1 MFNSTSNNI
10 LSNEI
15 HDKDFLNV
23 IENSLAIGSWELD
36 IKSNIL
42 KWSSVTRKIHE
53 VEDSYVPDVTTGLNF
68 YKAGANRELISKHFT
83 ECLTNG
89 KSFDD
94 ELLLITAKGN
104 EKWVRTIGHSK
115 LEDGVCIAVR
125 GVFQDITKKTVAA
138 KKTAIKEKEFRSMF
152 ENSLTGMA
160 IVSLTGKLLNVNN
173 SICNILGYTK
183 EDFLDL
189 GYEDFTHP
197 EDKNIAKK
205 EVKLMLS
212 GKIDHF
218 RIEKRY
224 IHKNGTIIHS
234 ILSVTIVRD
243 TNGLPQHFI
252 SNIIDVSDIKTAKND
267 ITELLTIS
275 SKQNDRLLNF
285 AHIVSHNLR
294 SHGSNLDM
302 LLQLKKDDSPEIM
315 NDEYFQLYEKAVDN
329 LNETINNLNE
339 VAIHNSLSNDD
350 LQSLNLL
357 QFTNNAIS
365 NINALILSNEADI
378 NVIIDEKI
386 TVKGIP
392 AYLDSIIINFLTNA
406 IKYKKLDINPK
417 ITLEA
422 KQNDDAIILS
432 ITDNGQGINL
442 EKHGDRLFGMYNVF
456 HKHKDSRGLGL
467 FIVKNQIEAIG
478 GKVEV
483 DSTVGKGTNF
493 KIHFTYK

>member
-104 EKWVRTIGHSK
+104 EKWVRAIGHSK

-160 IVSLTGKLLNVNN
+160 IVSLTGKWLNVNN
-173 SICNILGYTK
+173 STCNILGYTK
-183 EDFLDL
+183 EEFLDL

-224 IHKNGTIIHS
+224 IHKNGTIIYS

-267 ITELLTIS
+267 IKELLTIS

-302 LLQLKKDDSPEIM
+302 LLQLKKDDSPEVM
-315 NDEYFQLYEKAVDN
+315 NDEYFPLYEKAVDN

-392 AYLDSIIINFLTNA
+392 AYIDSIIINFLTNA
-406 IKYKKLDINPK
+406 IKYKRLDINPK

-422 KQNDDAIILS
+422 EQNDDAIILS

>member
-125 GVFQDITKKTVAA
+125 GVFQDITKKTVEA

-160 IVSLTGKLLNVNN
+160 IVSLTGKWLNVNN
-173 SICNILGYTK
+173 STCNILGYTK

-218 RIEKRY
+218 RTEKRY
-224 IHKNGTIIHS
+224 IHKNGTIIYS

-302 LLQLKKDDSPEIM
+302 LLQLKKDDSPEVM
-315 NDEYFQLYEKAVDN
+315 NDEYFPLYEKAVDN

-392 AYLDSIIINFLTNA
+392 AYIDSIIINFLTNA
-406 IKYKKLDINPK
+406 IKYKRLDINPK

>member
-224 IHKNGTIIHS
+224 IHKNGTIIYS

-302 LLQLKKDDSPEIM
+302 LLQLKKDDSPEVM
-315 NDEYFQLYEKAVDN
+315 NDEYFPLYEKAVDN

-392 AYLDSIIINFLTNA
+392 AYIDSIIINFLTNA
-406 IKYKKLDINPK
+406 IKYKRLDINPK

-422 KQNDDAIILS
+422 EQNDDAIILS

>member
-53 VEDSYVPDVTTGLNF
+53 VEDSYVPNVTTGLNF

-138 KKTAIKEKEFRSMF
+138 KKTAIKENEFRSMF

-224 IHKNGTIIHS
+224 IHKNGTIIYS

-302 LLQLKKDDSPEIM
+302 LLQLKKDDSPEVM
-315 NDEYFQLYEKAVDN
+315 NDEYFPLYEKAVDN

-392 AYLDSIIINFLTNA
+392 AYIDSIIINFLTNA
-406 IKYKKLDINPK
+406 IKYKRLDINPK

-422 KQNDDAIILS
+422 EQNDDAIILS

>member
-160 IVSLTGKLLNVNN
+160 IVSLTGKWLNVNN
-173 SICNILGYTK
+173 STCNILGYTK

-224 IHKNGTIIHS
+224 IHKNGTIIYS

-302 LLQLKKDDSPEIM
+302 LLQLKKDDSPEVM
-315 NDEYFQLYEKAVDN
+315 NDEYFPLYEKAVDN

-392 AYLDSIIINFLTNA
+392 AYIDSIIINFLTNA
-406 IKYKKLDINPK
+406 IKYKRLDINPK

-422 KQNDDAIILS
+422 EQNDDAIILS